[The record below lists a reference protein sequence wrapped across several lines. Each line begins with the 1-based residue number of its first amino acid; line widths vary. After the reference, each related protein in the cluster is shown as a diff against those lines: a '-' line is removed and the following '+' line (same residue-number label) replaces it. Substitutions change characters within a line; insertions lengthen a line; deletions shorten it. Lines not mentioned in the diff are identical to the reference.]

1 MQVARQ
7 SMFKITPPIKKE
19 IEKIVDARIKEA
31 HVTKE
36 DFSEL
41 KNIVKDLAAAQKRTE
56 LKVEEL
62 AEAQKRT
69 ELKVEEL
76 AEAQK
81 RTEGKVEE
89 LAGAQREL
97 AEAQRE
103 LAEAQKRTEMTL
115 VTLAESVREMSRNID
130 KLNKDVAGLGK
141 SFGYA
146 LENESYRHLP
156 DILQQRYGIAVKG
169 KIIRKG
175 IGGREINLFCP
186 AIKDGREVL
195 VVGEARTKLDVKKE
209 QPEVFADLEEKVQ
222 AVLAEYPQAEIVR
235 VVVTH
240 FASNSFLDKAKARGI
255 LVVQSFE
262 WLS

>member
-76 AEAQK
+76 TVSQKELVEAQK
-81 RTEGKVEE
+81 RTETAITR
-89 LAGAQREL
+89 L
-97 AEAQRE
+97 
-103 LAEAQKRTEMTL
+103 T
-115 VTLAESVREMSRNID
+115 ESVDKMSKEI
-130 KLNKDVAGLGK
+130 GGMGK

-146 LENESYRHLP
+146 LENEAYRFLP
-156 DILQQRYGIAVKG
+156 EVLKGKFGIVIKE
-169 KIIRKG
+169 KIIRAE
-175 IGGREINLFCP
+175 IGGKEINVFCH
-186 AIKDGREVL
+186 AIKEGREVL
-195 VVGEARTKLDVKKE
+195 VVGEAKTKLDVRKE
-209 QPEVFADLEEKVQ
+209 HPEIFEELEGKVK
-222 AVLAEYPQAEIVR
+222 AVHAEYPQAEIVR
-235 VVVTH
+235 VLVTH
-240 FASNSFLDKAKARGI
+240 FADNSFLDKAKARGI
-255 LVVQSFE
+255 IVVQSFE
-262 WLS
+262 W